1 MPNLEGIWDYKKK
14 NSINCLYQWW
24 HVVFTCT
31 IVSIIWKKKTYFEQK
46 LKSIENNVHISNK
59 FSIYNKTD
67 NFSDHPK
74 IGNFSDN
81 PNGNRVDK
89 GVIYF
94 F

>member
-1 MPNLEGIWDYKKK
+1 MLSLLVQQFQLFERKRQI
-14 NSINCLYQWW
+14 
-24 HVVFTCT
+24 
-31 IVSIIWKKKTYFEQK
+31 YFEQK